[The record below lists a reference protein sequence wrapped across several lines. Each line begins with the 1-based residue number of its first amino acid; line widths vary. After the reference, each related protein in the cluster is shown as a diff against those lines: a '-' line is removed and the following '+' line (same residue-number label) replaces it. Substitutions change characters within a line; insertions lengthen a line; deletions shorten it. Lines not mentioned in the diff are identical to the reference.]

1 MRLPTIAYRAADTS
15 CKPCLDTGLV
25 RKRYVSDWPII
36 CAPCQWR
43 LTGAAERI
51 VPRHASN
58 VAERIKASEK
68 KVPISA
74 AQHKTLE
81 LIEAAFAD
89 DAEVRPVLPASL
101 HVERVSGAAMVGYQT
116 AWTDLCARSMESNV
130 FLEPGFALPLIQHTE
145 GGRRPE
151 FLLVWED
158 CGSTAFGRLVGLLPI
173 APGQPLSRQI
183 VSGFHHKQATLGTP
197 LLDRQRG
204 EEVFDAML
212 DWLGERGPNAS
223 ALLLTKV
230 LKGGAFHTMAAHLC
244 QATDRRVLVL
254 EEHERAVLR
263 RQPPGD
269 DKVTWFTSA
278 KRRKE
283 LGRQRRRLEERG
295 QKVYTSARTPTDI
308 ALATERFL
316 ALEHNGWK
324 GDRGTA
330 LLADPTLATF
340 TRSMTRLMA
349 HEGKCRIDAIEI
361 DGVPVAMGIIISVGD
376 RAHYWKTTFHEAFA
390 PLSPGVQFT
399 LDLTQAQLSDPDVV
413 LTDSCAMPDHSMIN
427 RLWPDRIAITDL
439 MFDLQPENPSRLLRA
454 RWIENARRKT
464 KAKIKQMLRLVTDR
478 WS

>member
-1 MRLPTIAYRAADTS
+1 M
-15 CKPCLDTGLV
+15 
-25 RKRYVSDWPII
+25 
-36 CAPCQWR
+36 
-43 LTGAAERI
+43 
-51 VPRHASN
+51 
-58 VAERIKASEK
+58 
-68 KVPISA
+68 PISA
-74 AQHKTLE
+74 VQHETLD
-81 LIEAAFAD
+81 LIEVAFAD
-89 DAEVRPVLPASL
+89 NADVRPNLPAPL

-116 AWTDLCARSMESNV
+116 AWADLCTRTLEPNV
-130 FLEPGFALPLIQHTE
+130 FLEPAFVLPLIQHTE

-158 CGSTAFGRLVGLLPI
+158 SGSTAFGRLVGLLPV
-173 APGQPLSRQI
+173 APRHWLSGM
-183 VSGFHHKQATLGTP
+183 VNGFHHKQSTLGTP

-204 EEVFDAML
+204 EDAFDAML
-212 DWLGERGPNAS
+212 DWLGAQGPRS
-223 ALLLTKV
+223 PALLLTKLV
-230 LKGGAFHTMAAHLC
+230 KGGAFHTMAAHLC

-263 RQPPGD
+263 RLPPGD
-269 DKVTWFTSA
+269 GKVTCLTSA

-295 QKVYTSARTPTDI
+295 QKVYTSARTPGDI
-308 ALATERFL
+308 AVAAERFL

-340 TRSMTRLMA
+340 TRSMSRLMA

-361 DGVPVAMGIIISVGD
+361 DGVPVAMGIVLSVGD
-376 RAHYWKTTFHEAFA
+376 RAHFWKTTFHEAFA

-399 LDLTQAQLSDPDVV
+399 LDLTQVQLSDPDIA
-413 LTDSCAMPDHSMIN
+413 LTDSCATPNHPMIN

-439 MFDLQPENPSRLLRA
+439 MFDLRPEDFSRLSHA
-454 RWIENARRKT
+454 RWIEVARRKV
-464 KAKIKQMLRLVTDR
+464 KATVKDMLRLVTDR